1 MIDKQCDFC
10 NMWLD
15 DEGEELHP
23 VYIGKGSIQKEFS
36 TGISDADSKVAGYR
50 HDSGLSGVQILER
63 PVDEIEAILNAL
75 DNSSKIQLDTARS
88 VMPIHSAG
96 EYNKDFTYDLDS
108 TKTGAKIV
116 VEHKDEREP
125 DMMICSFCMEEFK
138 NE

>member
-1 MIDKQCDFC
+1 
-10 NMWLD
+10 MWLD
-15 DEGEELHP
+15 DEEEELHP

-36 TGISDADSKVAGYR
+36 TGISDADSKVVGYR
-50 HDSGLSGVQILER
+50 HGSGLSGVQILER

-75 DNSSKIQLDTARS
+75 DNSSKIQLDTSRS
-88 VMPIHSAG
+88 IMPIHSVG
-96 EYNKDFTYDLDS
+96 EYNKDFTYDPDS

>member
-15 DEGEELHP
+15 DDEELYP

-36 TGISDADSKVAGYR
+36 AGVSDADSEVVGYR
-50 HDSGLSGVQILER
+50 HDSGLSGVQILGR

-75 DNSSKIQLDTARS
+75 DNSSKIQLDTSRS
-88 VMPIHSAG
+88 VMPIHSVG
-96 EYNKDFTYDLDS
+96 EYNTDFTYDPDS

-116 VEHKDEREP
+116 IQHKDEREP
-125 DMMICSFCMEEFK
+125 DMMICSFCKREFQ